1 MQTLNLLFI
10 VTHTAIV
17 RITVDG
23 GDDDVPNGI
32 SYL

>member
-17 RITVDG
+17 RITAD